1 MASLSQQG
9 FNARRRIGYHNNLRK
24 GGILYLGQKQGEI
37 GGEFIA
43 RQAWSGKMSQFN
55 IWNWPLEDFYI
66 ENAAEC
72 RSDLVGNMVS
82 WRKEDWTLGP
92 AVRSSSNLNFY
103 ITTSI
108 KLQRSSFRRG

>member
-1 MASLSQQG
+1 M
-9 FNARRRIGYHNNLRK
+9 IYLRK
-24 GGILYLGQKQGEI
+24 GGILFLGQKQGEI

-43 RQAWSGKMSQFN
+43 RQAWSGKLSQFN

-82 WRKEDWTLGP
+82 WKQEEWTLGP
-92 AVRSSSNLNFY
+92 TVSCGVFVQSSLTFDA
-103 ITTSI
+103 
-108 KLQRSSFRRG
+108 SSLVPEQGCHQAPV